1 VPAPVTPALKLAK
14 LATNMLGFQITLLLA
29 TAVAQLQAPAN
40 TPPASLAPLPPSN
53 YDEAIFQK
61 RIPPDQL
68 ALLNS
73 FAGAPAADIVRN
85 KDFRKLMNNVL
96 PGGIFHY
103 GYDMPLFDALELV
116 LKYSPVPVEIRSG
129 RYAIISGDHGPYLGG
144 RGFLWI
150 DMQEGIALGGIFF
163 HPTNGEPTPT
173 VTIFSRQVKEDT
185 LALSQ
190 LPPEFAA
197 DLRRWSADAHIPPIT
212 TRYFITGANKR
223 ILIEHDEDF
232 CLPVDGNAAPPIP
245 VCDAM
250 NAEAADIDL
259 TAAYYLDRVHY
270 APNAT
275 AWMIVGTEQVSWI
288 RVRDGTCR
296 IGPEPLR
303 CRIRMTRERTHFII
317 HRRYPASVGRK

>member
-1 VPAPVTPALKLAK
+1 
-14 LATNMLGFQITLLLA
+14 MLRFQIILLLA
-29 TAVAQLQAPAN
+29 IGFAQGQTPASAPPA
-40 TPPASLAPLPPSN
+40 PPASPPPSH

-68 ALLNS
+68 AFLNS

-85 KDFRKLMNNVL
+85 KDFRKLMSNVL
-96 PGGIFHY
+96 PGGMFHY
-103 GYDMPLFDALELV
+103 GQDMPLFDALELV

-129 RYAIISGDHGPYLGG
+129 RYAIITGVHGPYLGG
-144 RGFLWI
+144 HGFLWI
-150 DMQEGIALGGIFF
+150 DMQEGISLGGFYF

-185 LALSQ
+185 LSLSQ

-197 DLRRWSADAHIPPIT
+197 DLRHWSADAHIQSIT
-212 TRYFITGANKR
+212 TRYFITAANKR
-223 ILIEHDEDF
+223 ILLEHDEDF
-232 CLPVDGNAAPPIP
+232 CLPADGNPAPPLP

-250 NAEAADIDL
+250 NAEAADTDL
-259 TAAYYLDRVHY
+259 TAAYYLQQVHY

-288 RVRDGTCR
+288 RVRDDACR

-317 HRRYPASVGRK
+317 RRPYPTPVVRR